1 MVFECN
7 IDDRGKAFR
16 LKIGIASLLAG
27 VVLSVVFYLADVD
40 WLMLWLAPAGMI
52 GGGAFA
58 IFEARAGWCIVRAM
72 GFKTR
77 I

>member
-16 LKIGIASLLAG
+16 LKIGIGSLLAG
-27 VVLSVVFYLADVD
+27 VVLSAVFYLADVD